1 MSLASYRPIILYALL
16 SAALILVI
24 RFAETYFLIG
34 TIPLKTYVAIIGVVF
49 LAIGIWV
56 GVVFRKKQ
64 DASQPHPDIH
74 INPNEILSGR
84 ENDVLAQLV
93 AGYSTREIAD
103 RLFVSENT
111 VKTHLNNI
119 YSKLGVNRRSQ
130 AIAKA
135 RTLKLVE

>member
-1 MSLASYRPIILYALL
+1 MSLTSYRPVILYAVL
-16 SAALILVI
+16 SAVLILI
-24 RFAETYFLIG
+24 LRAAETYFLVG
-34 TIPLKTYVAIIGVVF
+34 TIPLKVYVAVIGVIF
-49 LAIGIWV
+49 LALGIWV
-56 GVVFRKKQ
+56 GVVFRRQ
-64 DASQPHPDIH
+64 HGASRPHPDIH
-74 INPNEILSGR
+74 ISPNEILSGR

-93 AGYSTREIAD
+93 AGYSNREIAN

-135 RTLKLVE
+135 RELKLVE